1 MPTNIDVFT
10 PPPPP
15 VMPAAEGLYSTATR
29 ASSPASAFSMPPEAA
44 PMTSHGAMD
53 AAAASFAS
61 LADSVVANLPMVVH
75 HLKWKRY
82 VYRIIGGIAILA
94 ALISWPI
101 LARQQITEVMPS
113 LRGFYE
119 NLGLD
124 IAHSGSGLIF
134 DQVKSE
140 LRYDGGTMRLY
151 VDGVIHNTT
160 PEAQLIPDIKANA
173 LGPDS
178 HVIQSWWVDAPAA
191 TVDAGGEVPFHT
203 EINATMTQTIAS
215 VYLEFHARDEK
226 AGAAE

>member
-1 MPTNIDVFT
+1 
-10 PPPPP
+10 
-15 VMPAAEGLYSTATR
+15 
-29 ASSPASAFSMPPEAA
+29 
-44 PMTSHGAMD
+44 MTSHGAMD